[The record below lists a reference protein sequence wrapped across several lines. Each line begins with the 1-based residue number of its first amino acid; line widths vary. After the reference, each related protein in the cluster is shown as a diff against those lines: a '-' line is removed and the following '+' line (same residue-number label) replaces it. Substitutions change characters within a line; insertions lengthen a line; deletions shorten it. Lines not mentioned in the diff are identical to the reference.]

1 MNSLCAPK
9 RAPSVPVFRALFVA
23 GCFAAGSSPAWS
35 QDAEGRVISLSA
47 GLELTHDSNAPRASS
62 KDSPIATRA
71 GDGKLADTYLKGL
84 VGLNFD
90 RQISQQRIQAN
101 AQLEGY
107 KYDNYSEFD
116 NVGYRAGVNY
126 DWAIGRP
133 FYGQIG
139 ADLRR
144 YQPQIQDGQYD
155 ASGKLNRVDTQLIYL
170 KGGVRFT
177 PSLSLIAGYD
187 FERRRNNLENYK
199 LTDVDVDGVE
209 GGLRWAPGNGLEL
222 DFVYRHSKGD
232 YSRLQETLPSGVP
245 AFGGP
250 YSNNYKQKELLVRA
264 SYRPT
269 EETRMG
275 GFIGQTKR
283 DFDVPRPGGGED
295 RDFDGLTLGG
305 DLEWP
310 LSGLTTMR
318 LQFGRTIAP
327 QDAVYTSSYVESTY
341 VQARPRIRATG
352 RIWVEPF
359 FQYFNQKYAGDSY
372 GGFQGQRKDDLYI
385 VGVLANYE
393 LTRVVSLFGEL
404 RHDRRNSSNE
414 LWDFKANI
422 VTIGVR
428 TRF

>member
-1 MNSLCAPK
+1 MNSLRAPK
-9 RAPSVPVFRALFVA
+9 RAPSLPVFRALFVA
-23 GCFAAGSSPAWS
+23 GCLSAVAAPAWA

-47 GLELTHDSNAPRASS
+47 GLQLTHDSNVPRASS
-62 KDSPIATRA
+62 KNSPITQR

-101 AQLEGY
+101 ALIDGY
-107 KYDNYSEFD
+107 KYNNYSDFD

-144 YQPQIQDGQYD
+144 YQPQIQDGQYGD
-155 ASGKLNRVDTQLIYL
+155 DGKLNRIDSQLIYL

-177 PSLSLIAGYD
+177 PSLSLIAGVDY
-187 FERRRNNLENYK
+187 ERRRNNVEIYK
-199 LTDVDVDGVE
+199 LTDVDVDGIE

-222 DFVYRHSKGD
+222 DFVYRHTKGD
-232 YSRLQETLPSGVP
+232 YSRTQAVP
-245 AFGGP
+245 LLGAT
-250 YSNNYKQKELLVRA
+250 YSNDYKQNELLLRA

-269 EETRMG
+269 EETRMS

-283 DFDVPRPGGGED
+283 EFDESIPGSTED
-295 RDFDGLTLGG
+295 RDFNGLTLGG

-310 LSGLTTMR
+310 LSGLTRMR
-318 LQFGRTIAP
+318 VRFGRTIAP

-341 VQARPRIRATG
+341 AEVRPRIQATG

-359 FQYFNQKYAGDSY
+359 LHYINLKYPGGSYAGI
-372 GGFQGQRKDDLYI
+372 QGDRKDDLLMA
-385 VGVLANYE
+385 GVLANYE

-404 RHDRRNSSNE
+404 RHERRNSNNE

-422 VTIGVR
+422 VSIGVLA
-428 TRF
+428 RF